1 MPIDITIIKS
11 PENVNNSRTCHTFS
25 ESGGTIGRGP
35 DNTWVLDDPEKYMSS
50 VHTQVAC
57 ENGQYILT
65 DLSTNGTFVNGSG
78 EPLGN
83 GSKYTLKEGD
93 RFAISD
99 YEFVVN
105 IRGTEQTGDALF
117 NQPFDAGPF
126 AEMPVAG
133 ENVGANF
140 DAAPFPQNDP
150 FSMPVNEHIPVSDA
164 MMGLNNNE
172 TDPLAVLDKAGPIAQ
187 PASPFGNDP
196 LSENSFGDNASSM
209 NDQIDWPQANIE
221 SGVIPED
228 WDDDLSSA
236 AKPDPIQQAPVP
248 DFSAGDAVQDNSF
261 ANVEALS
268 RLENEYLALENENK
282 ELMTEIARLKHYL
295 NEKNSEKPSSAR
307 HNSRAFTPQDKT
319 LIESMGLARWN
330 LSKDKKTEISS
341 TVGVLVR
348 ESIEGMM
355 RVLSFRKKIKEEF
368 RINVTT
374 IQPVENNPL
383 KFSANIDDAMEN
395 MFIKEN
401 NAYKEPIEAVREGF
415 QGIADHQVAV
425 LAGMQAAFRGML
437 ERFDPETLEKRFEK
451 YKKSGL
457 IQFGQKGK
465 NWESYK
471 EFHRELINNMD
482 NSFQHLFGYDFVQAY
497 EDQMQRL
504 VIARKA
510 NKNKKTNLG

>member
-11 PENVNNSRTCHTFS
+11 PGNVNNGRACQTFS

-35 DNTWVLDDPEKYMSS
+35 ENTWVLDDPEKYMSS
-50 VHTQVAC
+50 QHTQIAF
-57 ENGQYILT
+57 ENGQYVLT

-83 GSKYTLKEGD
+83 GNKVNLNEGD

-105 IRGTEQTGDALF
+105 IRGTGQNNDALF
-117 NQPFDAGPF
+117 SQTMDTGPFPGMPDAGNSGAGNFESPPFSPDDPF
-126 AEMPVAG
+126 ASS
-133 ENVGANF
+133 ANEYV
-140 DAAPFPQNDP
+140 P
-150 FSMPVNEHIPVSDA
+150 SSDA
-164 MMGLNNNE
+164 MMGIGNAE
-172 TDPLAVLDKAGPIAQ
+172 TDPLAMLDKAGSVNP
-187 PASPFGNDP
+187 SPFHVKDTQYPG
-196 LSENSFGDNASSM
+196 NSFGDNVSAMSDS
-209 NDQIDWPQANIE
+209 IAWPESNIE
-221 SGVIPED
+221 SGAIPDD
-228 WDDDLSSA
+228 WNDDLSGRQNDSPRQEMPVA
-236 AKPDPIQQAPVP
+236 NFAPE
-248 DFSAGDAVQDNSF
+248 SNAGANSF
-261 ANVEALS
+261 INAEALS

-282 ELMTEIARLKHYL
+282 ELMTEIARLQHFL
-295 NEKNSEKPSSAR
+295 NDKNSKNAKRNSSR
-307 HNSRAFTPQDKT
+307 RAFTLQDQT
-319 LIESMGLARWN
+319 LIESMGLSKWN
-330 LSKDKKTEISS
+330 LDKNKKTQISA

-348 ESIEGMM
+348 ESMEGMM

-401 NAYKEPIEAVREGF
+401 NAYKDPVEAVREGF
-415 QGIADHQVAV
+415 QGIAEHQVAV

-437 ERFDPETLEKRFEK
+437 DRFDPETLEKRFEK

-471 EFHRELINNMD
+471 EFHNELVNNID

-497 EDQMQRL
+497 EDQLQRL
-504 VIARKA
+504 LIARKV
-510 NKNKKTNLG
+510 NKKKSKVR

>member
-11 PENVNNSRTCHTFS
+11 PENVNNSRSCQTFS

-50 VHTQVAC
+50 RHTEVAF
-57 ENGQYILT
+57 ENGQYVLT

-78 EPLGN
+78 EPLGHGN
-83 GSKYTLKEGD
+83 KVSLKEGD

-105 IRGTEQTGDALF
+105 IRGSEQNHDALF
-117 NQPFDAGPF
+117 NQSQDNGPF
-126 AEMPVAG
+126 AGPALFEDNNSDSMGFASVSQDDPFASPV
-133 ENVGANF
+133 N
-140 DAAPFPQNDP
+140 DSAPFPD
-150 FSMPVNEHIPVSDA
+150 V
-164 MMGLNNNE
+164 MMGVGNAE
-172 TDPLAVLDKAGPIAQ
+172 TDPLAALDKAGSRFQPQSQSNPFESNSYGDNVSSINDSIAWPNSNVDSGIIPDDWDQ
-187 PASPFGNDP
+187 DLSVHKNVKQTDASVETGFQNNTNA
-196 LSENSFGDNASSM
+196 NSFSN
-209 NDQIDWPQANIE
+209 
-221 SGVIPED
+221 
-228 WDDDLSSA
+228 
-236 AKPDPIQQAPVP
+236 
-248 DFSAGDAVQDNSF
+248 F
-261 ANVEALS
+261 EALS

-282 ELMTEIARLKHYL
+282 ELMAEIARLKHYMD
-295 NEKNSEKPSSAR
+295 KSPKHDVA
-307 HNSRAFTPQDKT
+307 SRKSGRSFTAQDQT
-319 LIESMGLARWN
+319 LIESMGLSRWN
-330 LSKDKKTEISS
+330 LDKDKMIQISS
-341 TVGVLVR
+341 TVGCLVR

-383 KFSANIDDAMEN
+383 KFSANIDDALEN
-395 MFIKEN
+395 MFIKSN
-401 NAYKEPIEAVREGF
+401 KAYKEPIAAVREGF

-437 ERFDPETLEKRFEK
+437 DRFDPETLEKRFEK
-451 YKKSGL
+451 YNKSGL

-471 EFHRELINNMD
+471 EFHNELVNNID

-504 VIARKA
+504 VVARKA
-510 NKNKKTNLG
+510 NKSKKTI

>member
-11 PENVNNSRTCHTFS
+11 PENVNNSRSCQTFS

-50 VHTQVAC
+50 RHTEVAF
-57 ENGQYILT
+57 ENGQFVLT
-65 DLSTNGTFVNGSG
+65 DLSTNGTFINGSG
-78 EPLGN
+78 DPLGHGN
-83 GSKYTLKEGD
+83 KVSLKEGD

-105 IRGTEQTGDALF
+105 IRGSEQNHDALF
-117 NQPFDAGPF
+117 SQSQDNGPF
-126 AEMPVAG
+126 AGPSF
-133 ENVGANF
+133 ENNNSDSLGF
-140 DAAPFPQNDP
+140 EPFSQDDPFASPINDP
-150 FSMPVNEHIPVSDA
+150 AASADA
-164 MMGLNNNE
+164 MFGVSNAE
-172 TDPLAVLDKAGPIAQ
+172 TDPLAALDKAGSTFQ
-187 PASPFGNDP
+187 PQSRSNPFE
-196 LSENSFGDNASSM
+196 SQTYGDNVSSI
-209 NDQIDWPQANIE
+209 NDSIAWPGANVDAGI
-221 SGVIPED
+221 IPDD
-228 WDDDLSSA
+228 WDDDLSASSNTGEA
-236 AKPDPIQQAPVP
+236 DAIPLAGNERNVNASS
-248 DFSAGDAVQDNSF
+248 FSNF
-261 ANVEALS
+261 EALS

-282 ELMTEIARLKHYL
+282 ELMAEIARLKHYMNNNSK
-295 NEKNSEKPSSAR
+295 NESASNKTGR
-307 HNSRAFTPQDKT
+307 SFTAQDQT
-319 LIESMGLARWN
+319 LIESMGLSRWN
-330 LSKDKKTEISS
+330 LDKDKMIQISS
-341 TVGVLVR
+341 TVGSLVR

-383 KFSANIDDAMEN
+383 KFSANIDDALEN
-395 MFIKEN
+395 MFIKN
-401 NAYKEPIEAVREGF
+401 NKAYKEPIAAVREGF

-437 ERFDPETLEKRFEK
+437 DRFDPETLEKRFEK
-451 YKKSGL
+451 YNKSGL

-471 EFHRELINNMD
+471 EFHNELVNNID

-504 VIARKA
+504 VVARKA
-510 NKNKKTNLG
+510 NKSKKTI

>member
-11 PENVNNSRTCHTFS
+11 PENVNNSRSCQTFS

-50 VHTQVAC
+50 RHTQVAF

-83 GSKYTLKEGD
+83 GNKVNLNEGD

-105 IRGTEQTGDALF
+105 IRGTEQTSDALF
-117 NQPFDAGPF
+117 SQPVDTGPF
-126 AEMPVAG
+126 PGMSSADHNGAG
-133 ENVGANF
+133 NF
-140 DAAPFPQNDP
+140 ESAPFSQDDP
-150 FSMPVNEHIPVSDA
+150 FSAPVSEYVPSSDA
-164 MMGLNNNE
+164 MIGIGNAE
-172 TDPLAVLDKAGPIAQ
+172 TDPLAVLDKAGSGNPSQ
-187 PASPFGNDP
+187 FQENQFGG
-196 LSENSFGDNASSM
+196 NSFGDNVSSM
-209 NDQIDWPQANIE
+209 NDSVAWPESNIE
-221 SGVIPED
+221 SGVIPDDWNEED
-228 WDDDLSSA
+228 LAPSQNA
-236 AKPDPIQQAPVP
+236 PQNQNTPIP
-248 DFSAGDAVQDNSF
+248 DFDLNNNEQANSF
-261 ANVEALS
+261 SNVEALS

-282 ELMTEIARLKHYL
+282 ELMTEIARLKHYID
-295 NEKNSEKPSSAR
+295 NQNSNKDAVNNQSG
-307 HNSRAFTPQDKT
+307 RAFTLQDKT
-319 LIESMGLARWN
+319 LIESMGLAKWN
-330 LSKDKKTEISS
+330 LDKNKMTQISA

-348 ESIEGMM
+348 ESMEGMM

-401 NAYKEPIEAVREGF
+401 NAYKEPVEAVREGF
-415 QGIADHQVAV
+415 QGIAEHQVAV

-437 ERFDPETLEKRFEK
+437 DRFDPETLEKRFEK

-471 EFHRELINNMD
+471 EFHNELVNNID

-497 EDQMQRL
+497 EDQLQRL
-504 VIARKA
+504 MIARKA
-510 NKNKKTNLG
+510 NKNKKSNIK